1 MRVTVHK
8 RNPGRLLVQI
18 LDGYSVPTIFKDTV
32 VKKNVDIRDS
42 NEETLTHRDDT

>member
-18 LDGYSVPTIFKDTV
+18 LDGYSVPAILRNTV
-32 VKKNVDIRDS
+32 VKKNVDVEAS
-42 NEETLTHRDDT
+42 NEETLTPQDDT